1 MRWLGRIVLGCIV
14 WSASP
19 AVSTTATRICL
30 HRAENNG
37 LMNAIPSRVIVT
49 QDAEEGSDRQVSIAG
64 GERKCV
70 DAGPGRWRVEARSK
84 RPYDPAAKDE
94 NECRS
99 NTLTV
104 EVVDGRTV
112 KIDISPRL
120 RGSEYLCG
128 WRVSKTARSRITRR

>member
-1 MRWLGRIVLGCIV
+1 MRWLVRIVLGCVV

-19 AVSTTATRICL
+19 AASTTATRICVD
-30 HRAENNG
+30 RAENNG
-37 LMNAIPSRVIVT
+37 LMNAIPSRAIVT
-49 QDAEEGSDRQVSIAG
+49 RGAEEGSERQVSIAG

-70 DAGPGRWRVEARSK
+70 DAGPGRWKVEARSK

-104 EVVDGRTV
+104 EVVDGGTV
-112 KIDISPRL
+112 EIEISPRL
-120 RGSEYLCG
+120 RGSAYLCG
-128 WRVSKTARSRITRR
+128 WKISKTARSPTTRR